1 MCGVETYL
9 DLVDNPLRDYK
20 TVKSLETRL
29 EVRKKEI
36 EKLNKGKKILQKQYW
51 NNNNQ
56 LKNQYNQNFRNLK
69 KENKKLLKEV
79 GRFKNK
85 YKSLQAALNDK
96 PNHIPVSKELRFRVF
111 ERDNYTCQRCGK
123 QYDLSLDHIK
133 PRLLG
138 GANTLD
144 NLQVLCTACN
154 TQKGASVIDFREVKP
169 LMVREAK

>member
-56 LKNQYNQNFRNLK
+56 LKNLK

-144 NLQVLCTACN
+144 NLQVLCSACN

-169 LMVREAK
+169 LMEAK